1 MEEKMEKNSF
11 FFISLEIEAI
21 DLLTFEYAEIKFSI
35 ACLA

>member
-1 MEEKMEKNSF
+1 MGKKMIF
-11 FFISLEIEAI
+11 FFISLDIEAI